1 MILLNAMRG
10 SGISKCSGN
19 SCCTFVFDELR
30 AYIDYR
36 YSQWH
41 TSVSATA
48 KSLLPSFKSQEQRES
63 DGVDY
68 VVLLHCIPNHIAA
81 HTLFFADRLLF
92 CGIRDGLHGY
102 ELSQ

>member
-1 MILLNAMRG
+1 MISLNAMRG

-30 AYIDYR
+30 AYIDYC

-41 TSVSATA
+41 TSISATA
-48 KSLLPSFKSQEQRES
+48 KSLLPSCKSQQQRES

-68 VVLLHCIPNHIAA
+68 VVLLHCIPNPIAA
-81 HTLFFADRLLF
+81 HTLFSADHLLL
-92 CGIRDGLHGY
+92 CGIGDGLDGCG
-102 ELSQ
+102 